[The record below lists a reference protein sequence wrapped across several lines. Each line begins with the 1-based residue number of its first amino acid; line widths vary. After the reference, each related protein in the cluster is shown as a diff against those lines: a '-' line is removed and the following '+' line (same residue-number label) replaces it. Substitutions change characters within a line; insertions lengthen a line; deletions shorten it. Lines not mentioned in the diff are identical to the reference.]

1 MQTVNTTSTAVL
13 AKALSLALNDMTWL
27 TDEAWQ
33 ELAAYVDQVQ
43 RDAHNL
49 AVSLN
54 EVPEPLPWELTAG
67 FFTRALGTHVMDLR
81 SRLLLVEIELSK
93 VGEPSDDSRCLNA
106 YIQLLSLIL
115 NNKEDY
121 AGRIV
126 AELKSKG
133 HAPETPV

>member
-1 MQTVNTTSTAVL
+1 MQTVNTTSASVL

-54 EVPEPLPWELTAG
+54 EVSEPFPWELTTG
-67 FFTRALGTHVMDLR
+67 FFTYALGAHVLDLR

-93 VGEPSDDSRCLNA
+93 ACEPSDDSRCLNA

-126 AELKSKG
+126 GELKSKG